1 MYPPFIPFRDA
12 AFGLCTYTI
21 TLLDCFRALEKV
33 GVGVRVCAWCVSQEP
48 GGDSAFLPP
57 HTQAVLHSFFDYS
70 TFNID
75 EYEHMENIE
84 NGDLNWIVP
93 KKFIAFRWACSQH
106 LWGGAVVSWL

>member
-1 MYPPFIPFRDA
+1 MCAR
-12 AFGLCTYTI
+12 
-21 TLLDCFRALEKV
+21 
-33 GVGVRVCAWCVSQEP
+33 GVCPKSQAGTQRSFP
-48 GGDSAFLPP
+48 R
-57 HTQAVLHSFFDYS
+57 TQAVLHSFFDYS